1 MKEQEEV
8 EVKEEK
14 KTQPQKSENK
24 STFTFT
30 LKSLAVVL
38 CLCSLG
44 LTYLF
49 AILLLFGVNMG
60 AVAWAIFFLLTSLL
74 AIAGMVLAYLD
85 EKKFNMS
92 LGFAIF
98 TVLVTVI
105 IYF

>member
-1 MKEQEEV
+1 MKEEAQE

-14 KTQPQKSENK
+14 KAPAKKTESK

-49 AILLLFGVNMG
+49 AILAIFGVNMG
-60 AVAWAIFFLLTSLL
+60 TGYAIFFLITSLL
-74 AIAGMVLAYLD
+74 AIAGMVLALVD
-85 EKKFNMS
+85 ERKLNMT
-92 LGFAIF
+92 LGFAVF
-98 TVLVTVI
+98 TILITVI
-105 IYF
+105 VYL

>member
-1 MKEQEEV
+1 MKEQEE

-14 KTQPQKSENK
+14 KTQPQKSESK

-49 AILLLFGVNMG
+49 AILMLFGVSMG
-60 AVAWAIFFLLTSLL
+60 MVAYAIFFLLTSLL

-85 EKKFNMS
+85 EKKFNMA

-98 TVLVTVI
+98 TILINVI
-105 IYF
+105 VYF